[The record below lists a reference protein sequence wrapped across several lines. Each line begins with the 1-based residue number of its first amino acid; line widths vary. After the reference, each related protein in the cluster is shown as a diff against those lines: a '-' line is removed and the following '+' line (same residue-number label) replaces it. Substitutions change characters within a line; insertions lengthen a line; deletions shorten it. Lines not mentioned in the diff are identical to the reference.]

1 MSRARSG
8 TVALV
13 LSMLA
18 AVILASLTVFGI
30 LGKCS
35 PANIAIFLVFL
46 ILSALLAFS
55 GIIIGAVSSRR
66 AKNAR
71 ALMSLLFAVIYAALL
86 FYLIRLMG

>member
-1 MSRARSG
+1 MSWARSG

-46 ILSALLAFS
+46 VLSALLAVS
-55 GIIIGAVSSRR
+55 GIIVGAVSFRR
-66 AKNAR
+66 TKSAR

-86 FYLIRLMG
+86 LYLIHLMG